1 MKLKLIIA
9 LLLFQ
14 LDFPQQKTCG
24 TDLYMQKIMS
34 DPVAKNKIFGF
45 AK

>member
-14 LDFPQQKTCG
+14 LGSHNKTCG
-24 TDLYMQKIMS
+24 TDLYMQEMMS
-34 DPVAKNKIFGF
+34 DPVAKTKNTWICK
-45 AK
+45 